1 MDADICSGQCADAC
15 LRARA
20 CVCASVYGSVFI
32 PLCGHNEQRL
42 CRPCCSSSGL
52 QAGPGV
58 KLSDLCCP
66 APWSTTLG
74 IEKPTRLLT
83 NGAPA
88 LPTALGWGVSHV
100 SPGILRGSYHV
111 LFTSP
116 TLSVPPSHP
125 EEALEVALVN
135 STLVFFSLRLNS
147 FHPVD

>member
-111 LFTSP
+111 QPHPVGS
-116 TLSVPPSHP
+116 SVPSRRGSGGGASEQHTRVLLTPPQLFPSC
-125 EEALEVALVN
+125 
-135 STLVFFSLRLNS
+135 
-147 FHPVD
+147 